1 MKEIIEMIEV
11 LKQDKGIII
20 DDELIKQYIED
31 NIDIL
36 VQEIAKEIR

>member
-11 LKQDKGIII
+11 LKQDKGITI

-36 VQEIAKEIR
+36 VQEIAKEVR

>member
-31 NIDIL
+31 NIDLL
-36 VQEIAKEIR
+36 VQEIAKEVR

>member
-11 LKQDKGIII
+11 LKQDKGIVI

-36 VQEIAKEIR
+36 VQEIAKEVR

>member
-11 LKQDKGIII
+11 LKQDKSIII

-36 VQEIAKEIR
+36 VQEIAKEVR

>member
-1 MKEIIEMIEV
+1 MKEIIEMIEA

-36 VQEIAKEIR
+36 VQEIAKEVR

>member
-1 MKEIIEMIEV
+1 MEEIIEMIEV
-11 LKQDKGIII
+11 LKQDKCIII

-36 VQEIAKEIR
+36 VQEIAKEVR

>member
-1 MKEIIEMIEV
+1 MKEIIEIIEV

-36 VQEIAKEIR
+36 VQEIAKEVR

>member
-20 DDELIKQYIED
+20 DDQLIKQYIED
-31 NIDIL
+31 NIDLL
-36 VQEIAKEIR
+36 VQEIAKEVR

>member
-11 LKQDKGIII
+11 LKQDKDIII

-36 VQEIAKEIR
+36 VQEIAKEVR

>member
-36 VQEIAKEIR
+36 VQEIAKEVR

>member
-20 DDELIKQYIED
+20 DDELINQYIED

-36 VQEIAKEIR
+36 VQEIAKEVR

>member
-20 DDELIKQYIED
+20 DDELIRQYIED

-36 VQEIAKEIR
+36 VQEIAKEVR

>member
-1 MKEIIEMIEV
+1 MKKIIEMIEV

-36 VQEIAKEIR
+36 VQEIAKEVR

>member
-1 MKEIIEMIEV
+1 MKEIIEIIEA

-36 VQEIAKEIR
+36 VQEIAKEVR

>member
-11 LKQDKGIII
+11 LKQDKGIVI

-31 NIDIL
+31 NIVIL
-36 VQEIAKEIR
+36 VQEIAKEVR